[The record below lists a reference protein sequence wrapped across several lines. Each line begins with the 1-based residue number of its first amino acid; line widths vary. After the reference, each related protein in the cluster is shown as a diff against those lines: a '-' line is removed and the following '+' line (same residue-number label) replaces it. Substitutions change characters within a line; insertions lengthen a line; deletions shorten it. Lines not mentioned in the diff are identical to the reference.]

1 MIPIHIE
8 GFAIVAGVVAIAY
21 AFFLAFSILRKPA
34 GTGRIV
40 EIHRFIK
47 EGAKAYLKRQYSV
60 ILTIAFIITA
70 VLAFINPLMAL
81 SYILGAFSSVI
92 AGYVGM
98 WVAVNS
104 NVRTTYAAKEHGLS
118 KALRIAF
125 SGGMVLGLMD
135 VGIGILLVALQYFFY
150 GGTPA
155 AVRAMIG
162 YSFGASTV
170 ALFARVGGGIYTK
183 AADIGADLVG
193 KIEKG
198 IPEDDPRNPG
208 VIADNVGDNVGDVAG
223 MGADLFESYV
233 ESIISAMIIAATA
246 LLATLG
252 SRWVNWA
259 LLPMAVA
266 GAGAFSAIITSLFVR
281 VKEGGDPSKP
291 LTLSTIIAGI
301 LISAFTYPLARY
313 ILGPDA
319 GLRVFIVVVSGIVA
333 GIVVG
338 LTSDYFTNP
347 RKKPVQRVA
356 YMSQTGPALTILTGM
371 AYGWLSVLIPAI
383 GIAVAELISF
393 LVLYKY
399 GFWFGIYGV
408 ALAAVGMLSLIGI
421 VVSADAYGPI
431 TDNAAGIAEQA
442 GLGEEV
448 RSITD
453 KLDAAGNTM
462 KSVCKGFAIGSAAL
476 TALALI
482 AAYSSTIMNYTHM
495 SLNSIKQIMS
505 MLDAK
510 VISGSLIGMALPAA
524 FTTLVILAV
533 SDAAFVLIEE
543 IRRQFREK
551 PGIMEFKEKPD
562 YGRAVAI
569 VTSYAIKRL
578 VQPGALAIIAPL
590 VIGFLLG
597 PYSLGGAL
605 IAATITGLL
614 LGLFQG
620 NVGNTWDNAKKFV
633 EEGNLGGKGSE
644 THKAT
649 VIGDTVGDPLKD
661 ASGPSLNILIKLMSV
676 VSLVFAQV
684 ILSHNLMSVLGIH

>member
-1 MIPIHIE
+1 MFHAALLGVI
-8 GFAIVAGVVAIAY
+8 AGVISVAY
-21 AFFLAFSILRKPA
+21 ALVLSSLILRQPE
-34 GTGRIV
+34 GEGRMV
-40 EIHRFIK
+40 EIHGYIK
-47 EGAKAYLKRQYSV
+47 EGAKAYLKKQYSV
-60 ILTIAFIITA
+60 ILTIAIIIMAT
-70 VLAFINPLMAL
+70 LFFINPLMAV
-81 SYILGAFSSVI
+81 SYILGALSSVT

-98 WVAVNS
+98 WIAVNS
-104 NVRTTYAAKEHGLS
+104 NVRTTYAAKEHGIS

-125 SGGMVLGLMD
+125 NGGLVLGLMV
-135 VGIGILLVALQYFFY
+135 VGVGTLLIAVQYIMY
-150 GGTPA
+150 GGTTD
-155 AVRAMIG
+155 AVKTIIG

-193 KIEKG
+193 KVEAG

-233 ESIISAMIIAATA
+233 GSIISTMVIAATA
-246 LLATLG
+246 IAATIG
-252 SRWVNWA
+252 TSWSNWA
-259 LLPMAVA
+259 LLPLAVA
-266 GAGAFSAIITSLFVR
+266 SAGIFASIVTSFFVR

-291 LTLSTIIAGI
+291 LTLSTIVSGVLIAV
-301 LISAFTYPLARY
+301 FTYPLATY
-313 ILGPDA
+313 ALGPDA
-319 GLRVFIVVVSGIVA
+319 GLRAFAVVIAGIVA
-333 GIVVG
+333 GIIVG

-347 RKKPVQRVA
+347 GRGPVRKVA

-371 AYGWLSVLIPAI
+371 AYGFLSVVIPAI
-383 GIAVAELISF
+383 AIAIAELVAYF
-393 LVLYKY
+393 LLSPY

-408 ALAAVGMLSLIGI
+408 ALAAVGMLSLTGI

-462 KSVCKGFAIGSAAL
+462 KSVSKGFAIGSAAL
-476 TALALI
+476 TALAFI
-482 AAYSSTIMNYTHM
+482 AAYSSTILDITG
-495 SLNSIKQIMS
+495 LKLEEIKQYMS
-505 MLDAK
+505 ILDAK
-510 VISGSLIGMALPAA
+510 VISGALIGIALPAA
-524 FTTLVILAV
+524 FTTIVILAV

-543 IRRQFREK
+543 IRRQFWEK
-551 PGIMEFKEKPD
+551 PGILEFKEKPD
-562 YGRAVAI
+562 YGRAVSI

-578 VQPGALAIIAPL
+578 IKPGLVAIVAPL
-590 VIGFLLG
+590 VIGIVLG
-597 PYSLGGAL
+597 PYALAGAL
-605 IAATITGLL
+605 LAATITGLL

-620 NVGNTWDNAKKFV
+620 NVGNTWDNAKKYV
-633 EEGNLGGKGSE
+633 EEGHYGGKGSD

-661 ASGPSLNILIKLMSV
+661 AAGPSLNILIKLMSV
-676 VSLVFAQV
+676 VSLVFAQIV
-684 ILSHNLMSVLGIH
+684 VQYNLMSFLGIQ